1 MKKIK
6 LIINCLM
13 YVILTSKDYIIP
25 ITVNGNEVN
34 ELFNTKANKT
44 IKLLQTTY
52 LSYER

>member
-6 LIINCLM
+6 LIINALM
-13 YVILTSKDYIIP
+13 YVVLTSKDYIIP
-25 ITVNGNEVN
+25 ITINGNEVN
-34 ELFNTKANKT
+34 ELFNTKTNKT

>member
-6 LIINCLM
+6 LILNSIM

-25 ITVNGNEVN
+25 ITINGNEVN
-34 ELFNTKANKT
+34 ELFNTKTNKT

-52 LSYER
+52 LSYEK